1 MPNLGIGYNTT
12 YTSKKVRTFLIFP
25 SIALKVFEKTHKA
38 HKHTL
43 SLMSK
48 SIDTSR

>member
-1 MPNLGIGYNTT
+1 MQNLGIGYNNT

-25 SIALKVFEKTHKA
+25 SIALKVFDKTHKA

-48 SIDTSR
+48 SIDTS